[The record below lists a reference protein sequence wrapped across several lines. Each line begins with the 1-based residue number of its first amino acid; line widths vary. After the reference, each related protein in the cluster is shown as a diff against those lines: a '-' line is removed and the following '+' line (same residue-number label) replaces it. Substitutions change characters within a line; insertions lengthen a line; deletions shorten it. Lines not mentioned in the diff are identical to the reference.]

1 MWHRGKCRQPATAQ
15 HQNGAMIENV
25 QHVATISNR
34 IGHVSEWKECKAEQ
48 PQTLPAS
55 QG

>member
-1 MWHRGKCRQPATAQ
+1 MHPATMQ

-34 IGHVSEWKECKAEQ
+34 IGHVGEWKECKAEQ
-48 PQTLPAS
+48 QQTLPAS